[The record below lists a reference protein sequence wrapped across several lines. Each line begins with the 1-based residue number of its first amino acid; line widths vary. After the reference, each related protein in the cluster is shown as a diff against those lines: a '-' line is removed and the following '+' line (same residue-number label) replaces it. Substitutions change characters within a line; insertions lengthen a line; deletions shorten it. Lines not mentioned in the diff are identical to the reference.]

1 MAMRGPLAQGPS
13 DRLDQ
18 SSSTGGVKASRPA
31 SGDGLSPSP
40 GPSNGGS
47 PAWGACE
54 SPCLR
59 PSALAAWE
67 RARSRSPCP
76 PAESSSAACRLA
88 AAALAISSL
97 AAPSLATP
105 PLATPSP
112 WRSPPEVSHPRTPHP
127 ALGLLQWITVLT
139 EGGRA
144 VDGPV
149 SPGLDPSPA
158 SRGPRSWRPPQQPP
172 MQAAGV
178 LRPRARAAAT
188 GARRCA
194 ARPASHAG
202 ALRGRSPRRRAGR
215 ARGDG
220 ASPCSACGR
229 R

>member
-13 DRLDQ
+13 GRLDQ
-18 SSSTGGVKASRPA
+18 SSSTGGVRTSRPA
-31 SGDGLSPSP
+31 SGAGLSPSP

-47 PAWGACE
+47 PPGGACE
-54 SPCLR
+54 SSCQR
-59 PSALAAWE
+59 PPALAAWE
-67 RARSRSPCP
+67 RARSRSPSP
-76 PAESSSAACRLA
+76 TAASSSAASRLA
-88 AAALAISSL
+88 AAELATSSL
-97 AAPSLATP
+97 TATS
-105 PLATPSP
+105 LATPSP
-112 WRSPPEVSHPRTPHP
+112 WRSQPAVSHPRAPHP

-158 SRGPRSWRPPQQPP
+158 SRGPRNCQPPQQPP
-172 MQAAGV
+172 VQAVGV

-188 GARRCA
+188 EARRCA

-202 ALRGRSPRRRAGR
+202 ALRDRSPRPRAGR

-220 ASPCSACGR
+220 ASPCSACER